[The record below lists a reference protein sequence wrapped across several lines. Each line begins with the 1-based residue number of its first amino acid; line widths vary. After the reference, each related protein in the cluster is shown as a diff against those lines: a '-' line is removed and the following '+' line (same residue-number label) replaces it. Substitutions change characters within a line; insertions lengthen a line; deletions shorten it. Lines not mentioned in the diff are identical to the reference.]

1 MTNGRT
7 DQSLYPSQR
16 LAAKIAAKTLHAD
29 PAQAAVAARLDQLI
43 DRLQAAALSRRK
55 LPMVIRQ
62 IMGQIIGQLFGRM
75 LPPDQSPAKGLYIY
89 GGVGR
94 GKTMLMDMFHDSVV
108 AQGLNRPD
116 LPAVWR
122 FHFHDFMVLAQDVTH
137 QARSTGADDP
147 IEMAAADLARR
158 GAVICF
164 DEMEVRDI
172 ADAMILARLFS
183 GMLKRGVIV
192 VATSNRHA
200 DDLYK
205 NGLHRDR
212 FLPFIDLLKQR
223 CEMCQLDDGTDWRGA
238 VLADL
243 PAWHVP
249 SQTARPQ
256 LESAFDKLAGGVE
269 ITAETIRVAGRDI
282 TIERAAGDVG
292 FASFASL
299 CDVPLGARD
308 YLAIAGRFAGLVLS
322 DVPQFTDANE
332 NVARRFMWLIDA
344 LYDRGRFLIASA
356 EADIGHLYQGHQW
369 QFEFART
376 ASRLGEMAKRGKMQD
391 SA

>member
-1 MTNGRT
+1 MTNGQNDHR
-7 DQSLYPSQR
+7 LYPSQK
-16 LAAKIAAKTLHAD
+16 LAAKIDAKILHAD
-29 PAQAAVAARLDQLI
+29 PAQAAIAILLDQLI
-43 DRLQAAALSRRK
+43 NRLQTAALLRRK
-55 LPMVIRQ
+55 WPMMIRQ
-62 IMGQIIGQLFGRM
+62 IIGSLFGWM
-75 LPPDQSPAKGLYIY
+75 LLPDQAPVKGMYIY

-94 GKTMLMDMFHDSVV
+94 GKTMLMDMFHESVA
-108 AQGLNRPD
+108 AQGLDRPN
-116 LPAVWR
+116 LPAIWR
-122 FHFHDFMVLAQDVTH
+122 LHFHDFMVLAQDVIH
-137 QARSTGADDP
+137 QARSKGADDP

-183 GMLKRGVIV
+183 SMLKRGAIV

-223 CEMCQLDDGTDWRGA
+223 CEMRQLDDGTDWRGA

-256 LESAFDKLAGGVE
+256 LESAFDRLAGGVA

-292 FASFASL
+292 FASFATL

-344 LYDRGRFLIASA
+344 LYDRGRFLVASA
-356 EADIGHLYQGHQW
+356 DADIGNLYQGHQW

-376 ASRLGEMAKRGKMQD
+376 ASRLGEMAKRGRIKD
-391 SA
+391 SV

>member
-16 LAAKIAAKTLHAD
+16 LAAKIAAKTLHVD

-108 AQGLNRPD
+108 TQGLNRPD

-122 FHFHDFMVLAQDVTH
+122 LHFHDFMVLAQDVIH

-192 VATSNRHA
+192 VATSNRHV

-292 FASFASL
+292 FVSFASL

>member
-1 MTNGRT
+1 MTNGHN

-16 LAAKIAAKTLHAD
+16 LAAKIAAKTLHPD

-55 LPMVIRQ
+55 LPMVIRR
-62 IMGQIIGQLFGRM
+62 IMGQLFGPLFGRM
-75 LPPDQSPAKGLYIY
+75 LPPDQSPVKGLYIY

-108 AQGLNRPD
+108 AQGLDRPD

-122 FHFHDFMVLAQDVTH
+122 LHFHDFMVLAQDVIH

-183 GMLKRGVIV
+183 GMLKRGVTV

-391 SA
+391 TV

>member
-1 MTNGRT
+1 MTNGQNDHR
-7 DQSLYPSQR
+7 LYPSQK
-16 LAAKIAAKTLHAD
+16 LAAKIDAKVLHAD
-29 PAQAAVAARLDQLI
+29 PAQAAIAILLDQLI
-43 DRLQAAALSRRK
+43 DRLQTAALLRRK
-55 LPMVIRQ
+55 WPMMIRQ
-62 IMGQIIGQLFGRM
+62 IIGSLFGWM
-75 LPPDQSPAKGLYIY
+75 LLPDQAPVKGMYIY

-94 GKTMLMDMFHDSVV
+94 GKTMLMDMFHEAV
-108 AQGLNRPD
+108 AALGLDRPN
-116 LPAVWR
+116 LPAIWR
-122 FHFHDFMVLAQDVTH
+122 LHFHDFMVLAQDVIH
-137 QARSTGADDP
+137 QARSKGADDP

-158 GAVICF
+158 GAVLCF

-172 ADAMILARLFS
+172 ADAMILARLFL

-205 NGLHRDR
+205 DGLHRDR

-256 LESAFDKLAGGVE
+256 LESAFDKLAGGAA
-269 ITAETIRVAGRDI
+269 ITAETIRVAGREI
-282 TIERAAGDVG
+282 TIERAVGDVG

-308 YLAIAGRFAGLVLS
+308 YLAIAGRFAGLVVS
-322 DVPQFTDANE
+322 DVPQFTNANE

-356 EADIGHLYQGHQW
+356 DAEIGNLYQGHQW

-376 ASRLGEMAKRGKMQD
+376 ASRLGEMAKRGRIKD
-391 SA
+391 SV

>member
-122 FHFHDFMVLAQDVTH
+122 LHFHDFMVLAQDVIH

-369 QFEFART
+369 QFEFVRT
-376 ASRLGEMAKRGKMQD
+376 ASRLGEMAKRGRIQD
-391 SA
+391 SV

>member
-1 MTNGRT
+1 MTNGQNDHR
-7 DQSLYPSQR
+7 LYPSQK
-16 LAAKIAAKTLHAD
+16 LAAKIDAKVLHAD
-29 PAQAAVAARLDQLI
+29 PAQAAIAILLDQLI
-43 DRLQAAALSRRK
+43 DRLQTAALLRRK
-55 LPMVIRQ
+55 WSMIIRQ
-62 IMGQIIGQLFGRM
+62 IIGSLFGR
-75 LPPDQSPAKGLYIY
+75 LLSPDQASVKGLYIY

-94 GKTMLMDMFHDSVV
+94 GKTMLMDMFHEVV
-108 AQGLNRPD
+108 AAQGLDRPN
-116 LPAVWR
+116 LPAIWR
-122 FHFHDFMVLAQDVTH
+122 LHFHDFMVLAQDVIH
-137 QARSTGADDP
+137 EARSKGADDP
-147 IEMAAADLARR
+147 IEMAAANLARR

-205 NGLHRDR
+205 DGLHRDR

-249 SQTARPQ
+249 AQTARPQ
-256 LESAFDKLAGGVE
+256 LESAFDKLAGGAA

-282 TIERAAGDVG
+282 TIARVAGDVG

-356 EADIGHLYQGHQW
+356 DAEIGNLYEGHQW

-376 ASRLGEMAKRGKMQD
+376 ASRLGEMAKRGRMQD
-391 SA
+391 SG

>member
-1 MTNGRT
+1 
-7 DQSLYPSQR
+7 
-16 LAAKIAAKTLHAD
+16 
-29 PAQAAVAARLDQLI
+29 
-43 DRLQAAALSRRK
+43 
-55 LPMVIRQ
+55 
-62 IMGQIIGQLFGRM
+62 
-75 LPPDQSPAKGLYIY
+75 
-89 GGVGR
+89 
-94 GKTMLMDMFHDSVV
+94 MLMDMFHESVA
-108 AQGLNRPD
+108 AQGLDRPN
-116 LPAVWR
+116 LPAIWR
-122 FHFHDFMVLAQDVTH
+122 LHFHDFMVLAQDVIH
-137 QARSTGADDP
+137 EARSKGADDP
-147 IEMAAADLARR
+147 IEKAAADLARR

-183 GMLKRGVIV
+183 GMMKRGVIV

-205 NGLHRDR
+205 DGLHRDR
-212 FLPFIDLLKQR
+212 FLLFIDLLKRR

-256 LESAFDKLAGGVE
+256 LESAFDKLAGGGA
-269 ITAETIRVAGRDI
+269 ISAETIRVAGRDI

-292 FASFASL
+292 FASFGSL

-356 EADIGHLYQGHQW
+356 DADIGDLYQGHQW
-369 QFEFART
+369 QFEFARI
-376 ASRLGEMAKRGKMQD
+376 ASRLGEMAKRGRMQD
-391 SA
+391 SG

>member
-1 MTNGRT
+1 MTNGQNDHR
-7 DQSLYPSQR
+7 LYPSQK
-16 LAAKIAAKTLHAD
+16 LAAKIDAKVLHAD
-29 PAQAAVAARLDQLI
+29 PAQAAIAILLDQLI
-43 DRLQAAALSRRK
+43 DRLQTAALLRRK
-55 LPMVIRQ
+55 WPMMIRQ
-62 IMGQIIGQLFGRM
+62 IIGSLFGWM
-75 LPPDQSPAKGLYIY
+75 LLPDQAPVKGMYIY

-94 GKTMLMDMFHDSVV
+94 GKTMLMDMFHESVA
-108 AQGLNRPD
+108 AQGLDRPN
-116 LPAVWR
+116 LPAIWR
-122 FHFHDFMVLAQDVTH
+122 LHFHDFMVLAQDVIH
-137 QARSTGADDP
+137 QARSKGADDP

-205 NGLHRDR
+205 DGLHRDR

-249 SQTARPQ
+249 AQTAHPQ
-256 LESAFDKLAGGVE
+256 LESAFDKLAGGAA
-269 ITAETIRVAGRDI
+269 ITAETIRVAERDI
-282 TIERAAGDVG
+282 TIARVAGDVG

-299 CDVPLGARD
+299 CNEPLGARD
-308 YLAIAGRFAGLVLS
+308 YIAIAGRFAGLVLS

-356 EADIGHLYQGHQW
+356 DAEIGNLYEGHQW

-376 ASRLGEMAKRGKMQD
+376 ASRLGEMAKRGRMQD
-391 SA
+391 SG

>member
-116 LPAVWR
+116 LPVVWR
-122 FHFHDFMVLAQDVTH
+122 LHFHDFMVLAQDVIH

>member
-1 MTNGRT
+1 MTNGQNDHR
-7 DQSLYPSQR
+7 LYPSQK
-16 LAAKIAAKTLHAD
+16 LAAKIDAKVLHAD
-29 PAQAAVAARLDQLI
+29 PAQAAIAILLDQLI
-43 DRLQAAALSRRK
+43 DRLQTAALLRRK
-55 LPMVIRQ
+55 WPMMIRQ
-62 IMGQIIGQLFGRM
+62 IIGSLFGWM
-75 LPPDQSPAKGLYIY
+75 LLPDQAPVKGMYIY

-94 GKTMLMDMFHDSVV
+94 GKTMLMDMFHESVA
-108 AQGLNRPD
+108 AQGLDRPN
-116 LPAVWR
+116 LPAIWR
-122 FHFHDFMVLAQDVTH
+122 LHFHDFMVLAQDVIH
-137 QARSTGADDP
+137 QARSKGADDP

-192 VATSNRHA
+192 VATSNRHV

-205 NGLHRDR
+205 DGLHRDR

-249 SQTARPQ
+249 AQTARPQ
-256 LESAFDKLAGGVE
+256 LESAFDKLAGGAA
-269 ITAETIRVAGRDI
+269 ITAETICVAGRDI
-282 TIERAAGDVG
+282 TIERAAVDVG

-356 EADIGHLYQGHQW
+356 DADIGNLYQGHQW

-376 ASRLGEMAKRGKMQD
+376 ASRLGEMAKRGRIKD
-391 SA
+391 SV

>member
-29 PAQAAVAARLDQLI
+29 PAQAAVAVRLDQLI

-122 FHFHDFMVLAQDVTH
+122 FHFHDFMVLAQDVIH

>member
-16 LAAKIAAKTLHAD
+16 LAAKIAVKTVHAD

-62 IMGQIIGQLFGRM
+62 IMGQIMGQLFGRM

-122 FHFHDFMVLAQDVTH
+122 LHFHDFMVLAQDVIH

-212 FLPFIDLLKQR
+212 FLPFIELLKQR

>member
-1 MTNGRT
+1 MTNGQNDHR
-7 DQSLYPSQR
+7 LYPSQK
-16 LAAKIAAKTLHAD
+16 LAAKIAAKVLHAD
-29 PAQAAVAARLDQLI
+29 PAQAAIAILLDQLI
-43 DRLQAAALSRRK
+43 DRLQTAALLRRK
-55 LPMVIRQ
+55 WPMMIRQ
-62 IMGQIIGQLFGRM
+62 IIGSLFGWM
-75 LPPDQSPAKGLYIY
+75 LLPDQAPVKGMYIY

-94 GKTMLMDMFHDSVV
+94 GKTMLMDMFHESVA
-108 AQGLNRPD
+108 AQRLDRPN
-116 LPAVWR
+116 LPAIWR
-122 FHFHDFMVLAQDVTH
+122 LHFYDFMVLAQDVIH
-137 QARSTGADDP
+137 QARSKGADDP

-158 GAVICF
+158 GAVLCF

-205 NGLHRDR
+205 DGLHRDR
-212 FLPFIDLLKQR
+212 FLPFINLLKQR

-238 VLADL
+238 VLAHL

-249 SQTARPQ
+249 AQTARPQ
-256 LESAFDKLAGGVE
+256 LESAFDKLSGGAA
-269 ITAETIRVAGRDI
+269 ITAETICVAGRDI
-282 TIERAAGDVG
+282 TIERAAVDVG

-356 EADIGHLYQGHQW
+356 DTDIANLYQGHQW

-376 ASRLGEMAKRGKMQD
+376 ASRLGEMAKRGRIKD
-391 SA
+391 SV

>member
-1 MTNGRT
+1 MTNGQN
-7 DQSLYPSQR
+7 DHCLYPGQK
-16 LAAKIAAKTLHAD
+16 LAAKIGAKILQAD
-29 PAQAAVAARLDQLI
+29 PAQAAIAIRLDQLI
-43 DRLQAAALSRRK
+43 DGLQTAALLRRK
-55 LPMVIRQ
+55 CSMMIRQ
-62 IMGQIIGQLFGRM
+62 ITGSLFGR
-75 LPPDQSPAKGLYIY
+75 LWSPDQAPVKGLYIY

-94 GKTMLMDMFHDSVV
+94 GKTMLMDMFHESVA
-108 AQGLNRPD
+108 AQRLDRPD
-116 LPAVWR
+116 LPAIWR
-122 FHFHDFMVLAQDVTH
+122 LHFHDFMVLAQDVIH
-137 QARSTGADDP
+137 EARSKGADDP
-147 IEMAAADLARR
+147 IEMAAANLARR

-205 NGLHRDR
+205 DGLHRDR

-249 SQTARPQ
+249 AQTVRLQ
-256 LESAFDKLAGGVE
+256 LESAFDKLAGGAA

-282 TIERAAGDVG
+282 TIARVAGDVG

-356 EADIGHLYQGHQW
+356 DAEIGNLYEGHQW

-376 ASRLGEMAKRGKMQD
+376 ASRLGEMAKRGRMQD
-391 SA
+391 SG

>member
-1 MTNGRT
+1 MTNGQNDHR
-7 DQSLYPSQR
+7 LYPSQK
-16 LAAKIAAKTLHAD
+16 LAAKIDAKVLHAD
-29 PAQAAVAARLDQLI
+29 PAQAAIAIILDQLV
-43 DRLQAAALSRRK
+43 DRLQTAALLRRK
-55 LPMVIRQ
+55 WPMMIRQ
-62 IMGQIIGQLFGRM
+62 IIGSLFGWM
-75 LPPDQSPAKGLYIY
+75 VLPDQAPVKGMYIY

-94 GKTMLMDMFHDSVV
+94 GKTMLMDMFHELVA
-108 AQGLNRPD
+108 AQGLDRPN
-116 LPAVWR
+116 LPAIWR
-122 FHFHDFMVLAQDVTH
+122 LHFHDFMVLAQDVIH
-137 QARSTGADDP
+137 QARSKGADDP

-256 LESAFDKLAGGVE
+256 LESAFDKLAGGAA

-308 YLAIAGRFAGLVLS
+308 YLAIAGRFAGLVVS
-322 DVPQFTDANE
+322 DVPKFTNANE

-356 EADIGHLYQGHQW
+356 DAEIGNLYQGHQW

-376 ASRLGEMAKRGKMQD
+376 ASRLGEMAKRGRMQD
-391 SA
+391 SG

>member
-7 DQSLYPSQR
+7 DQSLYLSQR
-16 LAAKIAAKTLHAD
+16 LAAKIAAKTVHAD

-108 AQGLNRPD
+108 AQRLNRPD

-122 FHFHDFMVLAQDVTH
+122 LHFHDFMVLAQDVIH

>member
-75 LPPDQSPAKGLYIY
+75 LPPDQSSAKGLYIY

-108 AQGLNRPD
+108 TQGLNRPD

-122 FHFHDFMVLAQDVTH
+122 LHFHDFMVLAQDVIH

>member
-62 IMGQIIGQLFGRM
+62 IMGQIIGQLFGWM

-108 AQGLNRPD
+108 AHGLNRPD

-122 FHFHDFMVLAQDVTH
+122 LHFHDFMVLAQDVIH

>member
-62 IMGQIIGQLFGRM
+62 IMGQLFGRM

-122 FHFHDFMVLAQDVTH
+122 LHFHDFMVLAQDVIH

-212 FLPFIDLLKQR
+212 FLPFLDLLKQR